1 MTPRPLIYDIAAEY
15 TDYLRDESRRVG
27 QAEQIAFP
35 VSDAEIH
42 AVLTDAHR
50 RHAAITLQGART
62 GITAGAVP
70 NGGLILNLSRMQK
83 IRGLRATPDGHY
95 LLTVEPGLTLT
106 ELRRQIDDQSFDATD
121 WSAES
126 RAALETFREAG
137 PFFFP
142 PDPTESSASIGG
154 MVACNAS
161 GACSYHYGPTRRF
174 IEGLDLILADGDRLH
189 LRRGEH
195 RAVRRAFSVRTESGC
210 SLAGNVPPYTL
221 PAVKNASGFH
231 AEDDMDLV
239 DLFIG
244 AEGTLGIVSAVEL
257 RLIPAPAAVWGITAF
272 FPALDPALEFVVR
285 LRAGSLAV
293 PPVAIEFFD
302 EHALNLL
309 RGQKATNP
317 AFAQI
322 PDMPPAYHTAI
333 YVEFHGADD
342 DRISEAVMVLSDLMG
357 ACGGHEEATW
367 IATDRR
373 ELERFKKFRHAVPE
387 AVNLLIDQRRKT
399 EPGLTKLG
407 TDMSVPDADLKDILA
422 LYTRT
427 LAETGLE
434 YVIFG
439 HIGNNHVHVNII
451 PRNLDE
457 YDRGKA
463 LYLTWAR
470 EVIRR
475 GGSVSAEHG
484 IGKLKVALLREMY
497 GDAGITAMRAVK
509 ACFDPDGRLNRGNL
523 F

>member
-1 MTPRPLIYDIAAEY
+1 MTTPHLVHDIAAEF

-27 QAEQIAFP
+27 QADGITFP
-35 VSDAEIH
+35 TSEADIRA
-42 AVLTDAHR
+42 ALTEAHK
-50 RHAAITLQGART
+50 HHWSLTLQGART

-70 NGGLILNLSRMQK
+70 NGGLILNLSHMQK
-83 IRGLRATPDGHY
+83 ILGLRRAPNGDFI
-95 LLTVEPGLTLT
+95 LQVEPGLTLT
-106 ELRRQIDDQSFDATD
+106 ELRRQIADRSFDTIF
-121 WSAES
+121 WSKDSLLALDAF
-126 RAALETFREAG
+126 RAAG

-142 PDPTESSASIGG
+142 PDPTEASASIGG

-174 IEGLDLILADGDRLH
+174 IEGLDVILADGDTVR

-195 RAVRRAFSVRTESGC
+195 RAVGRAFSVQTESGRTLHGQIPDY
-210 SLAGNVPPYTL
+210 SL

-244 AEGTLGIVSAVEL
+244 AEGTLGIISSVEL

-272 FPALDPALEFVVR
+272 FPSLDPAVEFVAR
-285 LRAGSLAV
+285 LRPTPLAV
-293 PPVAIEFFD
+293 APIAIEFFD

-309 RGQKATNP
+309 RGQKSTNP
-317 AFAQI
+317 AFAAI
-322 PDMPPAYHTAI
+322 PDMPAAFNTAI
-333 YVEFHGADD
+333 YVEFHGPNDD
-342 DRISEAVMVLSDLMG
+342 VISEAVMVLSDLMV
-357 ACGGHEEATW
+357 ACGGSEEATW
-367 IATDRR
+367 IATDSR

-407 TDMSVPDADLKDILA
+407 TDMSVPDSDLKDILA
-422 LYTRT
+422 LYART

-451 PRNLDE
+451 PKDMAE
-457 YDRGKA
+457 YDKGKA

-484 IGKLKVALLREMY
+484 IGKLKIALLREMY
-497 GDAGITAMRAVK
+497 GDAGIAAMRAVK
-509 ACFDPDGRLNRGNL
+509 ASFDPEGLLNRGNL

>member
-1 MTPRPLIYDIAAEY
+1 MTTPHLIHDMAADY
-15 TDYLRDESRRVG
+15 ADYLRDESRRVG
-27 QAEQIAFP
+27 QAEGISFP
-35 VSDAEIH
+35 TSEADIRSALAE
-42 AVLTDAHR
+42 AHP
-50 RHAAITLQGART
+50 RHWSITLQGART

-70 NGGLILNLSRMQK
+70 NSGLILNLSRMQK
-83 IRGLRATPDGHY
+83 ILGLRRAPNGDFI
-95 LLTVEPGLTLT
+95 LQVEPGLTLT
-106 ELRRQIDDQSFDATD
+106 ELRRQVADRSFDTLF
-121 WSAES
+121 WSQDS
-126 RAALETFREAG
+126 LQALEDFRSAS

-142 PDPTESSASIGG
+142 PDPTEASASIGG

-161 GACSYHYGPTRRF
+161 GACSYRYGPTRRF
-174 IEGLDLILADGDRLH
+174 IEGLDLVLADGDQLR

-195 RAVRRAFSVRTESGC
+195 RAVGRTFSVQTESGRI
-210 SLAGNVPPYTL
+210 LRGQVPGYTL

-244 AEGTLGIVSAVEL
+244 AEGTLGILSSIEL

-272 FPALDPALEFVVR
+272 FPALDPALEFVDR
-285 LRAGSLAV
+285 LRTTPLTA
-293 PPVAIEFFD
+293 PPAAIEFFD
-302 EHALNLL
+302 AHALNLL
-309 RGQKATNP
+309 RGQKTSNP
-317 AFAQI
+317 AFSGI
-322 PDMPPAYHTAI
+322 PDMPAAFHTAI
-333 YVEFHGADD
+333 YVEFQGPTDD
-342 DRISEAVMVLSDLMG
+342 AISEAVMVLSDLMG
-357 ACGGHEEATW
+357 ACGGSEEATW
-367 IATDRR
+367 IATDSR

-407 TDMSVPDADLKDILA
+407 TDMSVPDSDLKDILS

-427 LAETGLE
+427 LAETALE

-451 PRNLDE
+451 PKDMAE
-457 YDRGKA
+457 YDKGKA

-484 IGKLKVALLREMY
+484 IGKLKIALLREMY
-497 GDAGITAMRAVK
+497 GEEGIAAMRAVK
-509 ACFDPDGRLNRGNL
+509 TLFDPDGLLNRGNL

>member
-1 MTPRPLIYDIAAEY
+1 MKHLIHDLASEF

-27 QAEQIAFP
+27 QADGIAFP
-35 VSDAEIH
+35 GSVADIRT
-42 AVLTDAHR
+42 VLTEAHQ
-50 RHAAITLQGART
+50 RHWPITLQGART

-83 IRGLRATPDGHY
+83 ILGLRSAPNGDFI
-95 LLTVEPGLTLT
+95 LKVEPGLTLT
-106 ELRRQIDDQSFDATD
+106 ELRRQITDRAFDTAGWTAD
-121 WSAES
+121 SCQ
-126 RAALETFREAG
+126 ALETFKAAG

-142 PDPTESSASIGG
+142 PDPTEASASIGG

-174 IEGLDLILADGDRLH
+174 IEGLDLILADGDQIR
-189 LRRGEH
+189 LRRDEH
-195 RAVRRAFSVRTESGC
+195 RATGRAFAVQTESGRTLQGQIPDY
-210 SLAGNVPPYTL
+210 SL

-244 AEGTLGIVSAVEL
+244 SEGTLGIISAVEL
-257 RLIPAPAAVWGITAF
+257 RLIPAPTAVWGITAF
-272 FPALDPALEFVVR
+272 FPALDPALEFVSR
-285 LRAGSLAV
+285 LRPTPLAV
-293 PPVAIEFFD
+293 PPIAIEFFD
-302 EHALNLL
+302 AHALNLL
-309 RGQKATNP
+309 RGQKASNP
-317 AFAQI
+317 AFAAI
-322 PDMPPAYHTAI
+322 PDMPAAFHTAI
-333 YVEFHGADD
+333 YVEFHGSDD
-342 DRISEAVMVLSDLMG
+342 DVISEAVMVLSDLMV
-357 ACGGHEEATW
+357 ACGGSEEATW
-367 IATDRR
+367 IATDIR

-399 EPGLTKLG
+399 EAGLTKLG
-407 TDMSVPDADLKDILA
+407 TDMSVPDSDLKDILA

-451 PRNLDE
+451 PHNLAE
-457 YDRGKA
+457 YDKGKA

-484 IGKLKVALLREMY
+484 IGKLKIALLREMY
-497 GDAGITAMRAVK
+497 GDQGIAAMRAVK
-509 ACFDPDGRLNRGNL
+509 ASLDPEGLLNRGNL